1 MASINECEIK
11 KVKYREEDKYFQGD
25 LYYRK
30 KYVGGVSFE
39 NGEQLLDLNQDDLQ
53 EFQELSSD
61 LTEKLEKKRFSK
73 KGWLRF
79 FRTIL

>member
-73 KGWLRF
+73 KG
-79 FRTIL
+79 